1 MKSNSITPLRW
12 YLKKTARYGMCLA
25 TLPSKQLSSTS
36 NQLNDSPVRILTY
49 HRFGNV
55 DRDPFCVGLND
66 FRSQIEWIANQNLV
80 VSLTDIE
87 NFLSGKKD
95 LPKNAVLVTVDDGHQ
110 SLYTHALPIFKEYSI
125 PAVAFIT
132 TSNIDSASQNNHL
145 RNSDSTEAYLTWKE
159 VEALVEAGVSIGS
172 HAHTHRSLGKI
183 SVDEAHQEAVMSRE
197 AIEKNL
203 GLKIT
208 SFAYPFGTLADFNDS
223 TTQVLKES
231 GYKLAFT
238 SQHGAINPKLDPLV
252 LPRVK
257 VEGGE
262 PIWMFRLLVS
272 GGLDEWRLIDSM
284 LWRLQQSP

>member
-1 MKSNSITPLRW
+1 MTSNSIKPIRW

-25 TLPSKQLSSTS
+25 TLPSKQLSLSS
-36 NQLNDSPVRILTY
+36 NQLTDSPVRVLTY
-49 HRFGNV
+49 HRFG
-55 DRDPFCVGLND
+55 DSERDPFCVGLND
-66 FRSQIEWIANQNLV
+66 FQAQMEWIANQNLV

-87 NFLSGKKD
+87 NFLAGKKD

-110 SLYTHALPIFKEYSI
+110 SLYTNALPILKQYSI

-132 TSNIDSASQNNHL
+132 TSKIDSASQNNQF
-145 RNSDSTEAYLTWKE
+145 RNSDTTEAYLSWKE
-159 VEALVEAGVSIGS
+159 VEALAEAGVSIGS

-183 SVDEAHQEAVMSRE
+183 SMDEAHQEAVMSRE

-203 GLKIT
+203 GLKVT

-223 TTQVLKES
+223 TTLILKQS

-284 LWRLQQSP
+284 LWRFQQSP